1 MLLDSELAV
10 LAKEPSLLS
19 TSTNAKSVCESTM
32 PLITFIQ
39 DNQETII
46 SEFSAFAKTLMP
58 AGADMSEVEL
68 RDHAADI
75 LDAITADMALPQ
87 SAEEQSRKS
96 EGHGSEHSMAASGK
110 SHADDRIEHGFTF
123 QSVLAEFRA
132 LRATVLRLYEESG
145 ESDLV
150 QVRRFN
156 EAMDEAL
163 TESMDRFAVQTDL
176 FRDQFIGI
184 LSHDLRNPLNAITM
198 GVALLANPDDD
209 TQRRQRVTA
218 GVLSSA
224 ERMKRMITD
233 LLDLTQVRLGGTIPL
248 NVQQADL
255 HKVCEDVMAETRA
268 ARPEVTIELKTSGN
282 LQGKWDPD
290 RLGQIVSNLLGNAI
304 KHGDETPIT
313 VTAAEEGEA
322 VTVAVHNGGTPIPP
336 ELLPRVF
343 EPLARGGGK
352 SGREGHSIGLGLFIV
367 RAVVS
372 AHGGDIQ
379 VTSSEDAGTTF
390 RVSLPTNR

>member
-1 MLLDSELAV
+1 
-10 LAKEPSLLS
+10 
-19 TSTNAKSVCESTM
+19 M
-32 PLITFIQ
+32 PLIRFVQ
-39 DNQETII
+39 DNQEQII
-46 SEFSAFAKTLMP
+46 REFSAFAKTLMP

-68 RDHAADI
+68 RDHAAEI
-75 LDAITADMALPQ
+75 LAAITADMALPQ

-96 EGHGSEHSMAASGK
+96 EGHGSAHSRAASGK
-110 SHADDRIEHGFTF
+110 SHADDRIGHGFTF

-145 ESDLV
+145 KSDLF

-156 EAMDEAL
+156 EALDEAL

-184 LSHDLRNPLNAITM
+184 LCHDLRTPLNAISV
-198 GVALLANPDDD
+198 GAALLAKPDDD
-209 TQRRQRVTA
+209 PQRRQRVTA

-255 HKVCEDVMAETRA
+255 QSVCAEVIAETRA
-268 ARPEVTIELKTSGN
+268 AWPAVAIELKTSGN

-290 RLGQIVSNLLGNAI
+290 RLGQVVSNLLANAI
-304 KHGDETPIT
+304 THGGETPVSVI
-313 VTAAEEGEA
+313 VGREGEA
-322 VTVAVHNGGTPIPP
+322 VTIAIHNGGVPIPR
-336 ELLPRVF
+336 ELLPRIF

-352 SGREGHSIGLGLFIV
+352 YGGWGHSIGLGLFIV
-367 RAVVS
+367 RAVVL

-379 VTSSEDAGTTF
+379 VRSSADRGTTF
-390 RVSLPTNR
+390 TVSLPTKR